1 MRVVPHNT
9 EAAYSIQVHILETE
23 VGNVQMF
30 PFIIRFRAVVS
41 HTYRERSVEEPVLG
55 ENPVVSIAAGYVH
68 IAVFHLAEHQ
78 RTVYLGF
85 RSSPVCQIFIQLF
98 IYKIGQFIPVH
109 LQFMLRVTDSQKH
122 GTGTSPLHRTLRIGG
137 RIREAAMVE
146 DVIKIESL
154 DARFE
159 TVERSLA
166 DRGTIDVLTQIH
178 PLNMIVISRL
188 SPEQVYSQ
196 QTAVEAQVKLLFI
209 SVVIPEINVLQVE
222 RITQKHPSPAQI
234 RPQAVRRI
242 RREGNA
248 LSFAVSE
255 RIFLVGIGV
264 LQHHRII
271 VMLVFYISRIRTV
284 EFSEEPGEHISHL
297 MEEGF
302 AMALFH
308 EAVLGIG
315 HEHRLVEERSQHG
328 RIHGLPCPCRSADKG
343 TDKSYYTETS
353 LHNLRSN
360 PDDDFVKNQFFHNT
374 RSSTQLT
381 AVAET
386 LVQSHFPIPCRC

>member
-1 MRVVPHNT
+1 
-9 EAAYSIQVHILETE
+9 
-23 VGNVQMF
+23 
-30 PFIIRFRAVVS
+30 
-41 HTYRERSVEEPVLG
+41 
-55 ENPVVSIAAGYVH
+55 
-68 IAVFHLAEHQ
+68 
-78 RTVYLGF
+78 
-85 RSSPVCQIFIQLF
+85 
-98 IYKIGQFIPVH
+98 
-109 LQFMLRVTDSQKH
+109 MLDLKPSK
-122 GTGTSPLHRTLRIGG
+122 GALRIGHNRCAHPDSSAEHDSHFPSG
-137 RIREAAMVE
+137 
-146 DVIKIESL
+146 
-154 DARFE
+154 ARTGLFP
-159 TVERSLA
+159 A
-166 DRGTIDVLTQIH
+166 DCCRG
-178 PLNMIVISRL
+178 SG
-188 SPEQVYSQ
+188 
-196 QTAVEAQVKLLFI
+196 QTPFI

-360 PDDDFVKNQFFHNT
+360 PDDDFVKIS
-374 RSSTQLT
+374 SSTILGP
-381 AVAET
+381 AP
-386 LVQSHFPIPCRC
+386 S